1 MSSGKE
7 KTMSTFDTDEEVRL
21 AVGEIQPNGR
31 FPVTVTFTSGG
42 EHYRS
47 VGDLEAVE
55 GLRTVHCF
63 VAESK
68 FSSFVE

>member
-1 MSSGKE
+1 
-7 KTMSTFDTDEEVRL
+7 MSTFDTDEAIRL

-47 VGDLEAVE
+47 VGDLAAVE
-55 GLRTVHCF
+55 GLRTEFNLKPRDVLF
-63 VAESK
+63 RGRSRIQLGQQ
-68 FSSFVE
+68 S